1 MSERASTNIQIEGVR
16 ATAKA
21 LDAFAPELKKRM
33 NKEIRQAMTR
43 VKAQAEANY
52 PEGAWSLNIN
62 SKRIL
67 GSIVARGGTRAT
79 KWSESDP
86 GVKAAIFEFAGSLQP
101 GKTPQAAGLIKSL
114 NNRYGQPGRFLWAA
128 WDTQGRQALT
138 RIKAAVLAAERD
150 LQDKL
155 DAAGESY

>member
-67 GSIVARGGTRAT
+67 GSIVARGG
-79 KWSESDP
+79 D
-86 GVKAAIFEFAGSLQP
+86 
-101 GKTPQAAGLIKSL
+101 
-114 NNRYGQPGRFLWAA
+114 
-128 WDTQGRQALT
+128 
-138 RIKAAVLAAERD
+138 
-150 LQDKL
+150 
-155 DAAGESY
+155 